1 MTTARWCAALLAII
15 ALGGALRFSVMDATH
30 PVSLVGDEFYY
41 LAVARSIAAGG
52 GHHSDRL
59 EAWAAWPP
67 GQAFWLSHFVPAGEG
82 PFATPRAPRSLI
94 AAQVFLGSLLV
105 ALVGA
110 LGSLLADR
118 RVGLV
123 AAMFA
128 AVLPELVAFSHYLWP
143 TTLFS
148 VLCLASW
155 CCVVL
160 AGQRQSL
167 AFSVFA
173 GVVFGLATLTRE
185 TAAAMALG
193 SAVWLLWH
201 AAPGERR
208 GAALRSGVML
218 ALCVPVV
225 LPWTLRNF
233 ERIGRLVPVST
244 VGWMAARE
252 GNTLSADDWMQE
264 DHEALRA
271 FRLRYYALSET
282 QRIDV
287 ARSEAIELVLAE
299 QPAWLLR
306 KTIRNLT
313 WLTSP
318 DSFLLHKLSYEAY
331 GKRSLAEVR
340 TLLVLSVSLYALVF
354 ALGTLGLALGRSAAG
369 SFAIAA
375 ATPLLILHVLANASP
390 RYRVPLLPLLL
401 IGSGVAACQWRGL
414 GARLRHPRAIPA
426 VAILL
431 FFLWFSVPS
440 FAPDAAKLWTR
451 GTVFEP
457 RSALSR

>member
-1 MTTARWCAALLAII
+1 MTTARWLAALLAIT
-15 ALGGALRFSVMDATH
+15 ALGAALRFSVMETTH
-30 PVSLVGDEFYY
+30 PVSLVGDEYYY
-41 LAVARSIAAGG
+41 LAVARSIAAGQ

-59 EAWAAWPP
+59 DAWAAWPP
-67 GQAFWLSHFVPAGEG
+67 GQAFWLSRFIPANEG
-82 PFATPRAPRSLI
+82 PFALLQAPRSLV

-105 ALVGA
+105 FLVGA
-110 LGSLLADR
+110 LGCLLADR

-160 AGQRQSL
+160 ARQRQSL
-167 AFSVFA
+167 AFAAAA
-173 GVVFGLATLTRE
+173 GAVFGLAVLTRE

-193 SAVWLLWH
+193 GAVWLLWH

-218 ALCVPVV
+218 ALCVLVV

-264 DHEALRA
+264 DHEALSA

-287 ARSEAIELVLAE
+287 ARSEAIALVLEE
-299 QPAWLLR
+299 QPTWLLR
-306 KTIRNLT
+306 KTIRNLA
-313 WLTSP
+313 WLFSP

-331 GKRSLAEVR
+331 GKRSLGEVR
-340 TLLVLSVSLYALVF
+340 TLLVLSVSLYALAFV
-354 ALGTLGLALGRSAAG
+354 LGTLGLTLGRSAGAG
-369 SFAIAA
+369 SFAIAVA
-375 ATPLLILHVLANASP
+375 APLLVLHVLANASP

-401 IGSGVAACQWRGL
+401 IGSGVAACQWRSL
-414 GARLRHPRAIPA
+414 AARLRHPRAIPA

-440 FAPDAAKLWTR
+440 FAPDAAKLWAR
-451 GTVFEP
+451 GTVFEL
-457 RSALSR
+457 R